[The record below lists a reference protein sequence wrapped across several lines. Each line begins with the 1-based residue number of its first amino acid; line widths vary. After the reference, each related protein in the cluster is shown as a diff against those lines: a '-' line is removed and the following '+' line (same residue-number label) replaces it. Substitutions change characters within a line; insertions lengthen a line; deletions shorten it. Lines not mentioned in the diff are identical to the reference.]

1 MTNKNPLKNRKKVA
15 ILLFFGTI
23 LLLVVFA
30 GRIAFI
36 MVKGEVNGENLSQNL
51 NNLYTRSSILE
62 ANRGTIYD
70 VGGESVALDATSYSL
85 VAVLTDKW
93 SNPDEPQHVID
104 KKKTAEILEKHISMS
119 KEDILTTLNQKG
131 LNQVE
136 FGEAGKNLSFD
147 TKKSI
152 EEENLPG
159 LVFEETPTRLYPNGI
174 FASHLIG
181 YAALPFGA
189 ADDETTKTISST
201 DLTGMMGIELAYDDI
216 LKGTDG
222 KTIYQKDSFGYVIPN
237 SNVETTEPVNGDDI
251 YLTIDKRMQ
260 VYMENVMS
268 EIDEKYNSAMVTATL
283 MNPETG
289 AIIATSQR
297 PTFNGTTKDGID
309 QLWQNL
315 LVENTYEPGST
326 MKILTLA
333 AAISEGVFD
342 PNAYFQSGVKMI
354 SGVPIHDHNRA
365 GWGTI
370 SYLEG
375 LARSSNV
382 AFANLMEKMSPE
394 TWKEYMNAFGLGQT
408 TNSGLANEA
417 KGSVAFDYPLE
428 QANTAFGQGLTVT
441 AFQMLQAFTAV
452 ANDGQMMKPQYISKF
467 VDSDTGEETI
477 VEPEVVGN
485 PITKEVANQTLSYL
499 KEVVYNEKGTGV
511 DYQID
516 GYEIAAKTGTAE
528 LVNSKTKKYYS
539 GGTDYIYS
547 VAAMA
552 PADDPKVVLYITV
565 QQPEIKDGSIT
576 GSGVVKEIY
585 HPIMKRALEYLSLGE
600 EEDAETNAVK
610 MPKVTGIAKGE
621 ALKSLE
627 DTQLNVTV
635 VGNGDTIVQQLPL
648 PDETTIENQRVVLMT
663 NGAMTMPDMM
673 GWSKNDVL
681 KVSEITGLEFTFEGE
696 GYVVNQSLEPNANMQ
711 GTNKITIELETPQG

>member
-1 MTNKNPLKNRKKVA
+1 MNNKNPLKNRKKIV

-23 LLLVVFA
+23 ALLIFFA

-51 NNLYTRSSILE
+51 NNLYTRSSVLE

-85 VAVLTDKW
+85 VAVLTDEW
-93 SNPDEPQHVID
+93 SNPDEPQHVTD
-104 KKKTAEILEKHISMS
+104 KEKTAELLEKYIPMS
-119 KEDILTTLNQKG
+119 KKDILAILNQKD

-152 EEENLPG
+152 EEEKLPG
-159 LVFEETPTRLYPNGI
+159 VVFEETPTRLYPNGV
-174 FASHLIG
+174 FASHLVG
-181 YAALPFGA
+181 YAALPFGEE
-189 ADDETTKTISST
+189 DEEEVSST

-237 SNVETTEPVNGDDI
+237 SEVATTEPVNGDDI

-260 VYMENVMS
+260 VYMENIMS
-268 EIDEKYNSAMVTATL
+268 DIDEKYNSAMVTATL
-283 MNPETG
+283 INPETG

-297 PTFNGTTKDGID
+297 PTFNGTTKVGID

-315 LVENTYEPGST
+315 LVENTFEPGST

-333 AAISEGVFD
+333 AAVSEGVFD
-342 PNAYFQSGVKMI
+342 PNAYYESGVKMI
-354 SGVPIHDHNRA
+354 GNEAIHDHNPE

-394 TWKEYMNAFGLGQT
+394 TWKEYMDAFGLGQT

-417 KGSVAFDYPLE
+417 KGSIGFNYPLE

-441 AFQMLQAFTAV
+441 AVQMLQAFTAV
-452 ANDGQMMKPQYISKF
+452 ANDGQMMKPQYISKY
-467 VDSDTGEETI
+467 VDSDTGKETT
-477 VEPEVVGN
+477 VEPEVVGE
-485 PITKEVANQTLSYL
+485 PITEEVAHQTLEYL
-499 KEVVYNEKGTGV
+499 KEVVYNENGTGV

-528 LVNSKTKKYYS
+528 IVNPETKQYYS

-552 PADDPKVVLYITV
+552 PADDPKVILYITV
-565 QQPEIKDGSIT
+565 QQPEIEDGSTT

-600 EEDAETNAVK
+600 KEDAETNTVE
-610 MPKVTGIAKGE
+610 MPKVTGMVKEE

-648 PDETTIENQRVVLMT
+648 PNETTIENQRIVLMT

-681 KVSEITGLEFTFEGE
+681 KVSEITGLEFVFEGE
-696 GYVVNQSLEPNANMQ
+696 GYVVSQNLEPNTNM
-711 GTNKITIELETPQG
+711 NSADKITIKLETPQE

>member
-23 LLLVVFA
+23 LLLIVFA

-36 MVKGEVNGENLSQNL
+36 MVKGEVNGENLSQNI

-85 VAVLTDKW
+85 VAVLTDQW
-93 SNPDEPQHVID
+93 SNPDEALHVSD
-104 KKKTAEILEKHISMS
+104 KEKTAEVLEKYIPMS
-119 KEDILTTLNQKG
+119 KEDILANLNQKD

-152 EEENLPG
+152 EEEKLPG
-159 LVFEETPTRLYPNGI
+159 IVFEETPTRLYPNGI
-174 FASHLIG
+174 FASHLVG
-181 YAALPFGA
+181 YAALPSG
-189 ADDETTKTISST
+189 EKEGVSST

-237 SNVETTEPVNGDDI
+237 SKVETTEPENGDDI
-251 YLTIDKRMQ
+251 YLTLDKRMQ
-260 VYMENVMS
+260 VYMENVMT
-268 EIDEKYNSAMVTATL
+268 EIDDKYNPAMVTATL
-283 MNPETG
+283 INPETG
-289 AIIATSQR
+289 AIIAASQR
-297 PTFNGTTKDGID
+297 PTFNGTTKEGID
-309 QLWQNL
+309 QLWQNV

-333 AAISEGVFD
+333 AAVSEGVFD

-354 SGVPIHDHNRA
+354 ADDPIHDHNPN

-394 TWKEYMNAFGLGQT
+394 TWKEYMDAFGIGQT

-417 KGSVAFDYPLE
+417 KGSVAFNYPLE

-441 AFQMLQAFTAV
+441 ALQMLQAFTAV
-452 ANDGQMMKPQYISKF
+452 ANDGQMMKPQFISKF
-467 VDSDTGEETI
+467 VDSDTGKETI
-477 VEPEVVGN
+477 VEPEVVGQ
-485 PITKEVANQTLSYL
+485 PISKEVADQTLEYL
-499 KEVVYNEKGTGV
+499 KEVVYNENGTGV
-511 DYQID
+511 GYQID

-528 LVNSKTKKYYS
+528 IVNPKTKQYYS
-539 GGTDYIYS
+539 GGTNYIYS

-552 PADDPKVVLYITV
+552 PADDPKVILYITV

-585 HPIMKRALEYLSLGE
+585 QPIMKRALEYLALGE
-600 EEDAETNAVK
+600 DEEAETNTVE
-610 MPKVTGIAKGE
+610 MPKVTGISKNE

-627 DTQLNVTV
+627 GTQLNVTV

-648 PDETTIENQRVVLMT
+648 PTETTIENQRVVLMT

-681 KVSEITGLEFTFEGE
+681 KVSEITGLEFIFEGE
-696 GYVVNQSLEPNANMQ
+696 GYVVSQSLEPNANMQ
-711 GTNKITIELETPQG
+711 STDKITIKLETPQE

>member
-1 MTNKNPLKNRKKVA
+1 MNNKNPLKNRKKVA

-23 LLLVVFA
+23 FLLVVFA

-85 VAVLTDKW
+85 VAVLTDEW
-93 SNPDEPQHVID
+93 SNPDEPQHVVD
-104 KKKTAEILEKHISMS
+104 KKKTAELLEKFIPMS
-119 KEDILTTLNQKG
+119 KQDILATLNQKN
-131 LNQVE
+131 LSQVE

-152 EEENLPG
+152 EQENLPG
-159 LVFEETPTRLYPNGI
+159 IVFEETPTRLYPNGI
-174 FASHLIG
+174 FASHLVG
-181 YAALPFGA
+181 YAALPSGEEEEA
-189 ADDETTKTISST
+189 SST
-201 DLTGMMGIELAYDDI
+201 DLTGMMGIELAYDDL

-237 SNVETTEPVNGDDI
+237 SEVETTEPVNGDDI

-283 MNPETG
+283 INPETG

-297 PTFNGTTKDGID
+297 PTFNGTTKVGID

-315 LVENTYEPGST
+315 LVENTFEPGST
-326 MKILTLA
+326 IKILTLA
-333 AAISEGVFD
+333 AAVSEGVFD
-342 PNAYFQSGVKMI
+342 PNAYYQSGVKMI
-354 SGVPIHDHNRA
+354 GKEPIHDHDPE

-394 TWKEYMNAFGLGQT
+394 TWKEYMDAFGLGQT

-417 KGSVAFDYPLE
+417 KGSIGFKYPLE

-441 AFQMLQAFTAV
+441 AVQMLQAFTAI

-467 VDSDTGEETI
+467 VDSDTGKETI
-477 VEPEVVGN
+477 VEPEVVGE
-485 PITKEVANQTLSYL
+485 PITEEVAHQTLEYL
-499 KEVVYNEKGTGV
+499 KEVVYNENGTGV
-511 DYQID
+511 GYQID

-528 LVNSKTKKYYS
+528 IVNPETKQYYS

-552 PADDPKVVLYITV
+552 PADDPKVILYITV

-585 HPIMKRALEYLSLGE
+585 QPIMKRALEYLSLGE
-600 EEDAETNAVK
+600 EEDAEINAVE
-610 MPKVTGIAKGE
+610 MPKVTGTTKEE
-621 ALKSLE
+621 ALKTLE

-648 PDETTIENQRVVLMT
+648 PNKTTIENQRVVLMT

-696 GYVVNQSLEPNANMQ
+696 GYVETQSLEPNANMHDAD
-711 GTNKITIELETPQG
+711 KITIGLETP

>member
-1 MTNKNPLKNRKKVA
+1 MNNKNPLKNRKKVA

-23 LLLVVFA
+23 FLLAVFA

-85 VAVLTDKW
+85 VAVLTDEW
-93 SNPDEPQHVID
+93 SNPDEPQHVVD
-104 KKKTAEILEKHISMS
+104 KKKTAELLEKFIPMS
-119 KEDILTTLNQKG
+119 KKDILATLNQKN
-131 LNQVE
+131 LSQVE

-152 EEENLPG
+152 EQENLSG
-159 LVFEETPTRLYPNGI
+159 IVFEETPTRLYPNGI
-174 FASHLIG
+174 FASHLVG
-181 YAALPFGA
+181 YAALPSGGEEEA
-189 ADDETTKTISST
+189 SST
-201 DLTGMMGIELAYDDI
+201 DLTGMMGIELAYDDL

-237 SNVETTEPVNGDDI
+237 SEVETTEPVNGDDI

-283 MNPETG
+283 INPETG

-297 PTFNGTTKDGID
+297 PTFNGTTKVGID

-315 LVENTYEPGST
+315 LVENTFEPGST
-326 MKILTLA
+326 MKIITLA
-333 AAISEGVFD
+333 AAVSEGVFD
-342 PNAYFQSGVKMI
+342 PNAYYQSGVKMI
-354 SGVPIHDHNRA
+354 GKEPIHDHDPE

-394 TWKEYMNAFGLGQT
+394 TWKEYMDAFGLGQT

-417 KGSVAFDYPLE
+417 KGSIGFKYPLE

-441 AFQMLQAFTAV
+441 AVQMLQAFTAI

-467 VDSDTGEETI
+467 IDSDTGEETI
-477 VEPEVVGN
+477 VEPEVVGE
-485 PITKEVANQTLSYL
+485 PITEEVAHQTLEYL
-499 KEVVYNEKGTGV
+499 KEVVYNENGTGV
-511 DYQID
+511 GYQID

-528 LVNSKTKKYYS
+528 IVNPETKQYYS

-552 PADDPKVVLYITV
+552 PADDPKVILYITV
-565 QQPEIKDGSIT
+565 QQPEIKDGSTT

-585 HPIMKRALEYLSLGE
+585 QPIMKRALEYLSLGE
-600 EEDAETNAVK
+600 EEDAEINAVE
-610 MPKVTGIAKGE
+610 MPKVTGTTKEE
-621 ALKSLE
+621 ALKILE

-648 PDETTIENQRVVLMT
+648 PNKTTIENQRVVLMT

-696 GYVVNQSLEPNANMQ
+696 GYVETQSLEPNANMHDAD
-711 GTNKITIELETPQG
+711 KITIGLETP

>member
-1 MTNKNPLKNRKKVA
+1 MNNKSPLKNRKKVA

-30 GRIAFI
+30 GRIAFVMI
-36 MVKGEVNGENLSQNL
+36 KGEVNGENLSQNL
-51 NNLYTRSSILE
+51 NNLYTRSSVLE

-70 VGGESVALDATSYSL
+70 VGGESVAMDATSYSL

-93 SNPDEPQHVID
+93 SNADELQHVID
-104 KKKTAEILEKHISMS
+104 KEKTAEALEKYISMS
-119 KEDILTTLNQKG
+119 KEEILTKLNQED
-131 LNQVE
+131 LDQVE
-136 FGEAGKNLSFD
+136 FGEAGKNLSYD
-147 TKKSI
+147 TKKDI

-159 LVFEETPTRLYPNGI
+159 IVFEETPTRLYPNGI
-174 FASHLIG
+174 FASHLVG
-181 YAALPFGA
+181 YAALPSGE
-189 ADDETTKTISST
+189 ETDVSST
-201 DLTGMMGIELAYDDI
+201 DLTGMMGIELAYDDL

-237 SNVETTEPVNGDDI
+237 SDVETTEPVNGDDI
-251 YLTIDKRMQ
+251 YLTLDKRMQ
-260 VYMENVMS
+260 VYLENVMS
-268 EIDEKYNSAMVTATL
+268 EVDEKYNPAMMTATL
-283 MNPETG
+283 INPETG

-309 QLWQNL
+309 QLWQNV

-333 AAISEGVFD
+333 AAVSEGVFD
-342 PNAYFQSGVKMI
+342 PNAYYQSGVKNVTGG
-354 SGVPIHDHNRA
+354 SIHDHNPN

-382 AFANLMEKMSPE
+382 AFANLMEKMGAE
-394 TWKEYMNAFGLGQT
+394 TWKEYMDAFGIGQT

-417 KGSVAFDYPLE
+417 KGSVAYNYPLE

-441 AFQMLQAFTAV
+441 VFQMLQAFTAI
-452 ANDGQMMKPQYISKF
+452 ANDGQMMKPQFISKT

-477 VEPEVVGN
+477 VEPEVVGE
-485 PITKEVANQTLSYL
+485 PISNEVADQTLEYL
-499 KEVVYNEKGTGV
+499 KEVVYNKNGTGV
-511 DYQID
+511 DYQIE

-528 LVNSKTKKYYS
+528 IVNPETKQYYS

-547 VAAMA
+547 VAAMV
-552 PADDPKVVLYITV
+552 PADDPKVILYITV
-565 QQPEIKDGSIT
+565 QQPEIKDGSTT
-576 GSGVVKEIY
+576 GSGIVKEIY
-585 HPIMKRALEYLSLGE
+585 HPVMKRALEYLALGE
-600 EEDAETNAVK
+600 EQESEAKAVE
-610 MPKVTGIAKGE
+610 MPKVTGTTKVE

-648 PDETTIENQRVVLMT
+648 PNETTIENQRIVLMT
-663 NGAMTMPDMM
+663 NGAMTMPDMT

-696 GYVVNQSLEPNANMQ
+696 GYVVSQSLEPNANMHSADE
-711 GTNKITIELETPQG
+711 IVIVLETPQE

>member
-23 LLLVVFA
+23 LLLTVFT

-36 MVKGEVNGENLSQNL
+36 MVKGEVNGEDLSQNI

-70 VGGESVALDATSYSL
+70 VGGESVAMDATSYSL
-85 VAVLTDKW
+85 VAVLTDEW
-93 SNPDEPQHVID
+93 SNSEDPQHVVD
-104 KKKTAEILEKHISMS
+104 KEKTAETLEKYISMS
-119 KEDILTTLNQKG
+119 KEEILAKLNQKD

-136 FGEAGKNLSFD
+136 FSEAGKNLSYD
-147 TKKSI
+147 TKKGI

-159 LVFEETPTRLYPNGI
+159 IVFEETPTRLYPNGI

-181 YAALPFGA
+181 YAALPSGE
-189 ADDETTKTISST
+189 ETDVSST
-201 DLTGMMGIELAYDDI
+201 DLTGMMGIELAYDDL

-222 KTIYQKDSFGYVIPN
+222 KKIYQKDSFGYVIPN
-237 SNVETTEPVNGDDI
+237 SEVETTEPVNGDDI
-251 YLTIDKRMQ
+251 YLTLDKRMQ
-260 VYMENVMS
+260 VYLENVMS
-268 EIDEKYNSAMVTATL
+268 EVDEKYNPVIMTATL
-283 MNPETG
+283 INPETG

-309 QLWQNL
+309 QLWQNV

-333 AAISEGVFD
+333 SAVSEGVFD
-342 PNAYFQSGVKMI
+342 PNAYFQSGVKNVTGG
-354 SGVPIHDHNRA
+354 SIHDHNPD

-382 AFANLMEKMSPE
+382 AFANLMEKMGAD
-394 TWKEYMNAFGLGQT
+394 TWQEYMNAFGIGQT

-417 KGSVAFDYPLE
+417 KGSIAYNYPLE

-441 AFQMLQAFTAV
+441 AFQMLQAFTAI
-452 ANDGQMMKPQYISKF
+452 ANDGKMMKPQFISKT

-477 VEPEVVGN
+477 VEPEVVGE
-485 PITKEVANQTLSYL
+485 PITEEVADQTLEYL
-499 KEVVYNEKGTGV
+499 KEVVYNKNGTGV
-511 DYQID
+511 DYQIE

-528 LVNSKTKKYYS
+528 IVNPETKQYYS
-539 GGTDYIYS
+539 GGTDYVYS

-552 PADDPKVVLYITV
+552 PADDPKVILYITV
-565 QQPEIKDGSIT
+565 QQPEIKDGSTT

-585 HPIMKRALEYLSLGE
+585 HPVMKRALEYLALGE
-600 EEDAETNAVK
+600 DEESEENAVE
-610 MPKVTGIAKGE
+610 MPKVTGISKDE

-627 DTQLNVTV
+627 GTQLNVTV

-648 PDETTIENQRVVLMT
+648 SAETTIENQRVVLMT

-681 KVSEITGLEFTFEGE
+681 KVSEITGLEFIFEGE
-696 GYVVNQSLEPNANMQ
+696 GYVVSQNLEPNANMQ
-711 GTNKITIELETPQG
+711 STDKITIKLETPQE

>member
-23 LLLVVFA
+23 LLLIVFA

-36 MVKGEVNGENLSQNL
+36 MVKGEVNGENLSQNI

-85 VAVLTDKW
+85 VAVLTDQW
-93 SNPDEPQHVID
+93 SNPDEALHVSD
-104 KKKTAEILEKHISMS
+104 KEKTAEVLEKYIPMS
-119 KEDILTTLNQKG
+119 KEDILANLNQKD

-152 EEENLPG
+152 EEEKLPG
-159 LVFEETPTRLYPNGI
+159 IVFEETPTRLYPNGI
-174 FASHLIG
+174 FASHLVG
-181 YAALPFGA
+181 YAALPSG
-189 ADDETTKTISST
+189 EKEGVSST

-237 SNVETTEPVNGDDI
+237 SKVETTEPENGDDI
-251 YLTIDKRMQ
+251 YLTLDKRMQ
-260 VYMENVMS
+260 VYMENVMT
-268 EIDEKYNSAMVTATL
+268 EIDDKYNPAMVTATL
-283 MNPETG
+283 INPETG
-289 AIIATSQR
+289 AIIAASQR
-297 PTFNGTTKDGID
+297 PTFNGTTKEGID
-309 QLWQNL
+309 QLWQNV

-333 AAISEGVFD
+333 AAVSEGVFD

-354 SGVPIHDHNRA
+354 ADDPIHDHNPN

-394 TWKEYMNAFGLGQT
+394 TWKEYMDAFGIGQT

-417 KGSVAFDYPLE
+417 KGSVAFNYPLE

-441 AFQMLQAFTAV
+441 ALQMLQAFTAV
-452 ANDGQMMKPQYISKF
+452 ANDGQMMKPQFISKF
-467 VDSDTGEETI
+467 VDSDTGKETI
-477 VEPEVVGN
+477 VEPEVVGQ
-485 PITKEVANQTLSYL
+485 PISKEVADQTLEYL
-499 KEVVYNEKGTGV
+499 KEVVYNENGTGV
-511 DYQID
+511 GYQID

-528 LVNSKTKKYYS
+528 IVNPKTKQYYS
-539 GGTDYIYS
+539 GGTNYIYS

-552 PADDPKVVLYITV
+552 PADDPKVILYITV

-585 HPIMKRALEYLSLGE
+585 QPIMKRALEYLALGE
-600 EEDAETNAVK
+600 DEEAETNTVE
-610 MPKVTGIAKGE
+610 MPKVTGISKDE

-627 DTQLNVTV
+627 GTQLNVTV

-648 PDETTIENQRVVLMT
+648 PTETTIENQRVVLMT

-681 KVSEITGLEFTFEGE
+681 KVSEITGLEFIFEGE
-696 GYVVNQSLEPNANMQ
+696 GYVVSQSLEPNANMQ
-711 GTNKITIELETPQG
+711 STDKITIKLETPQE

>member
-1 MTNKNPLKNRKKVA
+1 MNNKNPLKNRKKVA

-23 LLLVVFA
+23 FLLVVFA

-85 VAVLTDKW
+85 VAVLTDEW
-93 SNPDEPQHVID
+93 SNPDEPQHVVD
-104 KKKTAEILEKHISMS
+104 KKKAAELLEKFIPMS
-119 KEDILTTLNQKG
+119 KQDILATLNQKN
-131 LNQVE
+131 LSQVE

-152 EEENLPG
+152 EQENLPG
-159 LVFEETPTRLYPNGI
+159 IVFEETPTRLYPNGI
-174 FASHLIG
+174 FASHLVG
-181 YAALPFGA
+181 YAALPSGEEEEA
-189 ADDETTKTISST
+189 SST
-201 DLTGMMGIELAYDDI
+201 DLTGMMGIELAYDDL

-237 SNVETTEPVNGDDI
+237 SEVETTEPVNGDDI

-283 MNPETG
+283 INPETG

-297 PTFNGTTKDGID
+297 PTFNGTTKVGID

-315 LVENTYEPGST
+315 LVENTFEPGST
-326 MKILTLA
+326 IKILTLA
-333 AAISEGVFD
+333 AAVSEGVFD
-342 PNAYFQSGVKMI
+342 PNAYYQSGVKMI
-354 SGVPIHDHNRA
+354 GKEPIHDHDPE

-394 TWKEYMNAFGLGQT
+394 TWKEYMDAFGLGKT

-417 KGSVAFDYPLE
+417 KGSIGFKYPLE

-441 AFQMLQAFTAV
+441 AVQMLQAFTAI

-467 VDSDTGEETI
+467 VDSDTGKETI
-477 VEPEVVGN
+477 VEPEVVGE
-485 PITKEVANQTLSYL
+485 PITEEVAHQTLEYL
-499 KEVVYNEKGTGV
+499 KEVVYNENGTGV
-511 DYQID
+511 GYQID

-528 LVNSKTKKYYS
+528 IVNPETKQYYS

-552 PADDPKVVLYITV
+552 PADDPKVILYITV

-585 HPIMKRALEYLSLGE
+585 QPIMKRALEYLSLGE
-600 EEDAETNAVK
+600 EEDAEINAVE
-610 MPKVTGIAKGE
+610 MPKVTGTTNEE
-621 ALKSLE
+621 ALKILE

-648 PDETTIENQRVVLMT
+648 PNKTTIENQRVVLMT

-696 GYVVNQSLEPNANMQ
+696 GYVESQSLEPNANMHDAD
-711 GTNKITIELETPQG
+711 KITIGLETP

>member
-15 ILLFFGTI
+15 ILLFFGTV

-36 MVKGEVNGENLSQNL
+36 MVKGEVNGENLSQNIK
-51 NNLYTRSSILE
+51 NLYTRSSILE

-85 VAVLTDKW
+85 VAVLTDQW
-93 SNPDEPQHVID
+93 SNPDEALHVSD
-104 KKKTAEILEKHISMS
+104 KEKTAEVLEKYIPMS
-119 KEDILTTLNQKG
+119 KEDILTNLNQKD
-131 LNQVE
+131 LSQVE

-152 EEENLPG
+152 EEEKLPG
-159 LVFEETPTRLYPNGI
+159 IVFEETPTRLYPNGI
-174 FASHLIG
+174 FASHLVG
-181 YAALPFGA
+181 YAALPSGKKE
-189 ADDETTKTISST
+189 DVSST
-201 DLTGMMGIELAYDDI
+201 DLKGMMGIELAYDDI

-237 SNVETTEPVNGDDI
+237 SKVETTEPENGDDI
-251 YLTIDKRMQ
+251 YLTLDKRMQ

-268 EIDEKYNSAMVTATL
+268 EIDDKYNPAMVTATL
-283 MNPETG
+283 INPETG
-289 AIIATSQR
+289 AIIAASQR
-297 PTFNGTTKDGID
+297 PTFNGTTKEGID

-333 AAISEGVFD
+333 AAVSEGVFD

-354 SGVPIHDHNRA
+354 GDDPIHDHNPN

-394 TWKEYMNAFGLGQT
+394 TWKEYMEAFGIGET

-417 KGSVAFDYPLE
+417 NGSVAFNYPLE

-452 ANDGQMMKPQYISKF
+452 ANDGQMMKPQFISKF
-467 VDSDTGEETI
+467 VDSDTGKETI
-477 VEPEVVGN
+477 VEPEVVGQ
-485 PITKEVANQTLSYL
+485 PISKEVADQTLDYL
-499 KEVVYNEKGTGV
+499 KEVVYNKNGTGV

-528 LVNSKTKKYYS
+528 IVNPKTKQYYS
-539 GGTDYIYS
+539 GGTNYIYS

-552 PADDPKVVLYITV
+552 PADDPKVILYITV
-565 QQPEIKDGSIT
+565 QQPEIKDGSTT

-585 HPIMKRALEYLSLGE
+585 HPIMKRALEYLALGE
-600 EEDAETNAVK
+600 DEEAEANTVE
-610 MPKVTGIAKGE
+610 MPKVTGISKDE

-627 DTQLNVTV
+627 GTQLNVTV

-648 PDETTIENQRVVLMT
+648 PADTTIENQRVVLMT

-681 KVSEITGLEFTFEGE
+681 KVSEITGLEFIFEGE
-696 GYVVNQSLEPNANMQ
+696 GYVVSQSLEPNANMQ
-711 GTNKITIELETPQG
+711 STDKINIKLETPQE

>member
-1 MTNKNPLKNRKKVA
+1 MNNKNPLKNRKKVA

-36 MVKGEVNGENLSQNL
+36 MVKGEVNGEDLSQNL
-51 NNLYTRSSILE
+51 NNLYTRSSVLE

-70 VGGESVALDATSYSL
+70 VGGESVAMDATSYSL

-93 SNPDEPQHVID
+93 SNAEELQHVTD
-104 KKKTAEILEKHISMS
+104 KQKTAEALEKHISMS
-119 KEDILTTLNQKG
+119 KEEILTKLNQED
-131 LNQVE
+131 LDQVE
-136 FGEAGKNLSFD
+136 FGEAGKNLSYD
-147 TKKSI
+147 TKKDI

-159 LVFEETPTRLYPNGI
+159 IVFEETPTRLYPNGI
-174 FASHLIG
+174 FASHLVG
-181 YAALPFGA
+181 YAALPSGEKE
-189 ADDETTKTISST
+189 DVSST

-237 SNVETTEPVNGDDI
+237 SKVETTEPVNGDDI
-251 YLTIDKRMQ
+251 YLTLDKRMQ

-268 EIDEKYNSAMVTATL
+268 EIDGKYDPAMVTATL
-283 MNPETG
+283 INPETG
-289 AIIATSQR
+289 AIIAASQR
-297 PTFNGTTKDGID
+297 PTFNGTTKEGID

-333 AAISEGVFD
+333 AAVSEGVFD
-342 PNAYFQSGVKMI
+342 PNEYFKSGVKNV
-354 SGVPIHDHNRA
+354 SGGPIHDHDPN

-394 TWKEYMNAFGLGQT
+394 TWKEYMDAFGIGQT
-408 TNSGLANEA
+408 TDSGLANEA
-417 KGSVAFDYPLE
+417 KGSVAFNYPLE

-452 ANDGQMMKPQYISKF
+452 ANDGQMMKPQFISKI
-467 VDSDTGEETI
+467 VDSDTGEETVI
-477 VEPEVVGN
+477 EPEVVGE
-485 PITKEVANQTLSYL
+485 PISEEVADQTLEYL
-499 KEVVYNEKGTGV
+499 KEVVYNKNGTGV
-511 DYQID
+511 GYQID

-528 LVNSKTKKYYS
+528 IVNPETKQYYS
-539 GGTDYIYS
+539 GGTNYIYS
-547 VAAMA
+547 VAAMV
-552 PADDPKVVLYITV
+552 PADDPKLILYITV
-565 QQPEIKDGSIT
+565 KQPKIKDGSTT

-585 HPIMKRALEYLSLGE
+585 HPIMKRALEYLALGE
-600 EEDAETNAVK
+600 EEDAEANSVE
-610 MPKVTGIAKGE
+610 MPKATGISKEE

-648 PDETTIENQRVVLMT
+648 PNETTIENQRIVLMT

-681 KVSEITGLEFTFEGE
+681 KVSEITGVEFTFEGE
-696 GYVVNQSLEPNANMQ
+696 GYVVSQSLEPNANMH
-711 GTNKITIELETPQG
+711 GADKITIVLETPQE

>member
-1 MTNKNPLKNRKKVA
+1 MSNKNPLNNRKKVA
-15 ILLFFGTI
+15 ILLFFGAI

-36 MVKGEVNGENLSQNL
+36 MVKGEVNGEDLSQNI

-85 VAVLTDKW
+85 VAVLTDEW
-93 SNPDEPQHVID
+93 SNPDEQQHVSD
-104 KKKTAEILEKHISMS
+104 MDKTAETLEKYISMS
-119 KEDILTTLNQKG
+119 EKDILATLNQKD
-131 LNQVE
+131 LAQVE

-152 EEENLPG
+152 EEEKLPG
-159 LVFEETPTRLYPNGI
+159 IVFEETPTRLYPNGI
-174 FASHLIG
+174 FASHLVG
-181 YAALPFGA
+181 YAALPSGEEEEEA
-189 ADDETTKTISST
+189 VSST

-237 SNVETTEPVNGDDI
+237 SKVETTEPVNGDDI

-283 MNPETG
+283 INPETG

-297 PTFNGTTKDGID
+297 PTFNGTTKVGID

-315 LVENTYEPGST
+315 LVENTFEPGST

-333 AAISEGVFD
+333 AAVSEGVFD
-342 PNAYFQSGVKMI
+342 PNAYFLSGVKNVD
-354 SGVPIHDHNRA
+354 GGPIHDHNPR

-394 TWKEYMNAFGLGQT
+394 TWKEYMDAFGFGQT
-408 TNSGLANEA
+408 TNSGLASEA
-417 KGSVAFDYPLE
+417 KGSIGFNYPLE
-428 QANTAFGQGLTVT
+428 QANTSFGQGLTVT

-452 ANDGQMMKPQYISKF
+452 ANDGKMMKPQYISKF

-477 VEPEVVGN
+477 VEPEVVSE
-485 PITKEVANQTLSYL
+485 PITEEVADQTLDYL
-499 KEVVYNEKGTGV
+499 KEVVYNENGTGV

-528 LVNSKTKKYYS
+528 IVNPKTKQYYN

-552 PADDPKVVLYITV
+552 PADDPKVILYITV
-565 QQPEIKDGSIT
+565 QQPEIKDGSTT

-600 EEDAETNAVK
+600 EEDAETNAVE
-610 MPKVTGIAKGE
+610 MPKVTGIAKEE
-621 ALKSLE
+621 ALKTLE

-648 PDETTIENQRVVLMT
+648 PNETTIENQRVVLMT

-681 KVSEITGLEFTFEGE
+681 KVSEMTGLEFTFEGE
-696 GYVVNQSLEPNANMQ
+696 GYVVSQSLEPNANMQ
-711 GTNKITIELETPQG
+711 GADKITIKLETPQE

>member
-23 LLLVVFA
+23 LLLIVFA

-36 MVKGEVNGENLSQNL
+36 MVKGEVNGENLSQNI

-85 VAVLTDKW
+85 VAVLTDQW
-93 SNPDEPQHVID
+93 SNPDEALHVSD
-104 KKKTAEILEKHISMS
+104 KEKTAEVLEKYIPMS
-119 KEDILTTLNQKG
+119 KEDILANLNQKD

-152 EEENLPG
+152 EEEKLPG
-159 LVFEETPTRLYPNGI
+159 IVFEETPTRLYPNGI
-174 FASHLIG
+174 FASHLVG
-181 YAALPFGA
+181 YAALPSG
-189 ADDETTKTISST
+189 EKEGVSST

-237 SNVETTEPVNGDDI
+237 SKVETTEPENGDDI
-251 YLTIDKRMQ
+251 YLTLDKRMQ
-260 VYMENVMS
+260 VYMENVMT
-268 EIDEKYNSAMVTATL
+268 EIDDKYNPAMVTATL
-283 MNPETG
+283 INPETG
-289 AIIATSQR
+289 AIIAASQR
-297 PTFNGTTKDGID
+297 PTFNGTTKEGID
-309 QLWQNL
+309 QLWQNV

-333 AAISEGVFD
+333 AAVSEGVFD

-354 SGVPIHDHNRA
+354 ADDPIHDHNPN

-394 TWKEYMNAFGLGQT
+394 TWKEYMDAFGIGQT

-417 KGSVAFDYPLE
+417 KGSVAFNYPLE

-441 AFQMLQAFTAV
+441 ALQMLQAFTAV
-452 ANDGQMMKPQYISKF
+452 ANDGQMMKPQFISKF
-467 VDSDTGEETI
+467 VDSDTGKETI
-477 VEPEVVGN
+477 VEPEVVGQ
-485 PITKEVANQTLSYL
+485 PISKEVADQTLEYL
-499 KEVVYNEKGTGV
+499 KEVVYNENGTGV
-511 DYQID
+511 GYQID

-528 LVNSKTKKYYS
+528 IVNPKTKQYYS
-539 GGTDYIYS
+539 GGTNYIYS

-552 PADDPKVVLYITV
+552 PADDPKVILYITV

-585 HPIMKRALEYLSLGE
+585 QPIMKRALEYLALGE
-600 EEDAETNAVK
+600 DEEAETNTVE
-610 MPKVTGIAKGE
+610 MPKVTGISKDE

-627 DTQLNVTV
+627 GTQLNVTV

-648 PDETTIENQRVVLMT
+648 PTETTIENQRVVLMT

-681 KVSEITGLEFTFEGE
+681 KVSEITGLEFIFEGE
-696 GYVVNQSLEPNANMQ
+696 GYVISQSLEPNANMQ
-711 GTNKITIELETPQG
+711 STDKITIKLETPQE

>member
-1 MTNKNPLKNRKKVA
+1 MNNKNPLKNRKKVT

-23 LLLVVFA
+23 FLLAVFA

-85 VAVLTDKW
+85 VAVLTDEW
-93 SNPDEPQHVID
+93 SNPDEPQHVVD
-104 KKKTAEILEKHISMS
+104 KKKTAELLEKFIPMS
-119 KEDILTTLNQKG
+119 KKDILATLNQKN
-131 LNQVE
+131 LSQVE

-152 EEENLPG
+152 EQENLSG
-159 LVFEETPTRLYPNGI
+159 IVFEETPTRLYPNGI
-174 FASHLIG
+174 FASHLVG
-181 YAALPFGA
+181 YAALPSGGEEEA
-189 ADDETTKTISST
+189 SST
-201 DLTGMMGIELAYDDI
+201 DLTGMMGIELAYDDL

-237 SNVETTEPVNGDDI
+237 SEVETTEPVNGDDI

-268 EIDEKYNSAMVTATL
+268 EIDEKYSSAMVTATL
-283 MNPETG
+283 INPETG

-297 PTFNGTTKDGID
+297 PTFNGTTKVGID

-315 LVENTYEPGST
+315 LVENTFEPGST

-333 AAISEGVFD
+333 AAVSEGVFD
-342 PNAYFQSGVKMI
+342 PNAYYQSGVKMI
-354 SGVPIHDHNRA
+354 GKEPIHDHDPE

-394 TWKEYMNAFGLGQT
+394 TWKEYMDAFGLGQT

-417 KGSVAFDYPLE
+417 KGSIGFKYPLE

-441 AFQMLQAFTAV
+441 AVQMLQAFTAI

-467 VDSDTGEETI
+467 IDSDTGEETI
-477 VEPEVVGN
+477 VEPEVVGE
-485 PITKEVANQTLSYL
+485 PITEEVAHQTLEYL
-499 KEVVYNEKGTGV
+499 KEVVYNENGTGV
-511 DYQID
+511 GYQID

-528 LVNSKTKKYYS
+528 IVNPETKQYYS

-552 PADDPKVVLYITV
+552 PADDPKVILYITV
-565 QQPEIKDGSIT
+565 QQPEIKDGSTT

-585 HPIMKRALEYLSLGE
+585 QPIMKRALEYLSLGE
-600 EEDAETNAVK
+600 EEDAEINAVE
-610 MPKVTGIAKGE
+610 MPKVTGTTKEE
-621 ALKSLE
+621 ALKILE

-648 PDETTIENQRVVLMT
+648 PNKTTIENQRVVLMT

-696 GYVVNQSLEPNANMQ
+696 GYVETQSLEPNANMHDAD
-711 GTNKITIELETPQG
+711 KITIGLETP

>member
-1 MTNKNPLKNRKKVA
+1 MNNKNPLKNRKKIV

-23 LLLVVFA
+23 VLLTFFA

-36 MVKGEVNGENLSQNL
+36 MVKGEINGENLSQNL

-85 VAVLTDKW
+85 VAVLTDQW
-93 SNPDEPQHVID
+93 SNPDEPQHVTD
-104 KKKTAEILEKHISMS
+104 KEKTAALLEEYIPMS
-119 KEDILTTLNQKG
+119 EKDILAILNQKD
-131 LNQVE
+131 LSQVE

-152 EEENLPG
+152 EEEDLPG
-159 LVFEETPTRLYPNGI
+159 VVFEETPTRLYPNGI
-174 FASHLIG
+174 FASHLVG
-181 YAALPFGA
+181 YAALPFG
-189 ADDETTKTISST
+189 EEEEEVSST

-237 SNVETTEPVNGDDI
+237 SEVATTEPVNGDDI

-260 VYMENVMS
+260 VYMENIMS
-268 EIDEKYNSAMVTATL
+268 DIDEKYNSAMVTATL
-283 MNPETG
+283 INPETG

-297 PTFNGTTKDGID
+297 PTFNGTTKVGID

-315 LVENTYEPGST
+315 LVENTFEPGST

-333 AAISEGVFD
+333 AAVNEGVFD
-342 PNAYFQSGVKMI
+342 PNAYYESGLKMI
-354 SGVPIHDHNRA
+354 GDEPIHDHNPK

-394 TWKEYMNAFGLGQT
+394 TWKEYMDAFGLGQT

-417 KGSVAFDYPLE
+417 KGSIGFNYPLE

-441 AFQMLQAFTAV
+441 AFQMLQAFTAI

-467 VDSDTGEETI
+467 VDSDTGEATI
-477 VEPEVVGN
+477 VEPEVVGE
-485 PITKEVANQTLSYL
+485 PITEEVANQTLEYL
-499 KEVVYNEKGTGV
+499 KEVVYNENGTGV

-528 LVNSKTKKYYS
+528 IVNPETKQYYS

-552 PADDPKVVLYITV
+552 PADDPKVILYITV

-600 EEDAETNAVK
+600 EEEAEKNAVE
-610 MPKVTGIAKGE
+610 MPKVTGLAKEE

-627 DTQLNVTV
+627 NTQLNVTV

-648 PDETTIENQRVVLMT
+648 PNETTIENQRIVLMT

-681 KVSEITGLEFTFEGE
+681 KVSEITGLEFVFEGE
-696 GYVVNQSLEPNANMQ
+696 GYVVSQNLEPNTNMH
-711 GTNKITIELETPQG
+711 NADKITMKLETPQE

>member
-1 MTNKNPLKNRKKVA
+1 MNNKNPLKNRKKVA

-23 LLLVVFA
+23 FLLVVFA

-85 VAVLTDKW
+85 VAVLTDEW
-93 SNPDEPQHVID
+93 SNPDEPQHVVD
-104 KKKTAEILEKHISMS
+104 KKKTAELLEKFIPMS
-119 KEDILTTLNQKG
+119 KQDILATLNQKN
-131 LNQVE
+131 LSQVE

-152 EEENLPG
+152 EQENLPG
-159 LVFEETPTRLYPNGI
+159 IVFEETPTRLYPNGI
-174 FASHLIG
+174 FASHLVG
-181 YAALPFGA
+181 YAALPSGEEEEA
-189 ADDETTKTISST
+189 SST
-201 DLTGMMGIELAYDDI
+201 DLTGMMGIELAYDDL

-237 SNVETTEPVNGDDI
+237 SEVETTEPVNGDDI

-283 MNPETG
+283 INPETG

-297 PTFNGTTKDGID
+297 PTFNGTTKVGID

-315 LVENTYEPGST
+315 LVENTFEPGST
-326 MKILTLA
+326 IKILTLA
-333 AAISEGVFD
+333 AAVSEGVFD
-342 PNAYFQSGVKMI
+342 PNAYYQSGVKMI
-354 SGVPIHDHNRA
+354 GKEPIHDHDPE

-394 TWKEYMNAFGLGQT
+394 TWKEYMDAFGLGQT

-417 KGSVAFDYPLE
+417 KGSIGFKYPLE

-441 AFQMLQAFTAV
+441 AVQMLQAFTAI

-467 VDSDTGEETI
+467 VDSDTGKETI
-477 VEPEVVGN
+477 VEPEVVGE
-485 PITKEVANQTLSYL
+485 PITEEVAHQTLEYL
-499 KEVVYNEKGTGV
+499 KEVVYNENGTGV
-511 DYQID
+511 GYQID

-528 LVNSKTKKYYS
+528 IVNPETKQYYS

-552 PADDPKVVLYITV
+552 PADDPKVILYITV

-585 HPIMKRALEYLSLGE
+585 QPIMKRALEYLSLGE
-600 EEDAETNAVK
+600 EEDAEINAVE
-610 MPKVTGIAKGE
+610 MPKVTGTTKEE
-621 ALKSLE
+621 ALKILE

-648 PDETTIENQRVVLMT
+648 PNKTTIENQRVVLMT

-696 GYVVNQSLEPNANMQ
+696 GYVESQSLEPNANMHDAD
-711 GTNKITIELETPQG
+711 KITIGLETP

>member
-15 ILLFFGTI
+15 ILLFFCTV
-23 LLLVVFA
+23 LLLIVFA

-36 MVKGEVNGENLSQNL
+36 MVKGEVNGENLSQNI

-85 VAVLTDKW
+85 VAVLTDQW
-93 SNPDEPQHVID
+93 SNPDEALHVSD
-104 KKKTAEILEKHISMS
+104 KEKTAEILEKYIPMS
-119 KEDILTTLNQKG
+119 KEDILTNLNQKN
-131 LNQVE
+131 LSQVE

-152 EEENLPG
+152 EEEKLPG
-159 LVFEETPTRLYPNGI
+159 IVFEETPTRLYPNGI
-174 FASHLIG
+174 FASHLVG
-181 YAALPFGA
+181 YAALPSGKEE
-189 ADDETTKTISST
+189 DVSST

-237 SNVETTEPVNGDDI
+237 SKVETTEPENGDDI
-251 YLTIDKRMQ
+251 YLTLDKRMQ

-268 EIDEKYNSAMVTATL
+268 EIDEKYNPAMVTATL
-283 MNPETG
+283 INPETG
-289 AIIATSQR
+289 AIIAASQR
-297 PTFNGTTKDGID
+297 PTFNGTTKEGID

-326 MKILTLA
+326 MKILTLSA
-333 AAISEGVFD
+333 AVSEGVFD

-354 SGVPIHDHNRA
+354 GDDPIHDHDPN

-394 TWKEYMNAFGLGQT
+394 TWKEYMEAFGIGET

-417 KGSVAFDYPLE
+417 KGSVAFNYPLE

-452 ANDGQMMKPQYISKF
+452 ANDGQMMKPQFISKF
-467 VDSDTGEETI
+467 VDSDTGKETI
-477 VEPEVVGN
+477 VEPEVVGQ
-485 PITKEVANQTLSYL
+485 PISKEVADQTLDYL
-499 KEVVYNEKGTGV
+499 KEVVYNKNGTGV
-511 DYQID
+511 GYQID

-528 LVNSKTKKYYS
+528 IVNPKTKQYYS
-539 GGTDYIYS
+539 GGTNYIYS

-552 PADDPKVVLYITV
+552 PADDPKVILYITV
-565 QQPEIKDGSIT
+565 QQPEIKDGSTT

-585 HPIMKRALEYLSLGE
+585 HPIMKRALEYLALGE
-600 EEDAETNAVK
+600 DEESETNTVE
-610 MPKVTGIAKGE
+610 MPKVTGISKDE

-627 DTQLNVTV
+627 GTQLNVTV

-648 PDETTIENQRVVLMT
+648 PAETTIENQRVVLMT

-696 GYVVNQSLEPNANMQ
+696 GYVVSQSLEPNANMQ
-711 GTNKITIELETPQG
+711 STDKINIKLETPQE

>member
-1 MTNKNPLKNRKKVA
+1 MNNKNPLKNRKKVA

-23 LLLVVFA
+23 FLLVVFA

-36 MVKGEVNGENLSQNL
+36 MVKGEINGENLSQNL

-85 VAVLTDKW
+85 VAVLTDEW
-93 SNPDEPQHVID
+93 SNPDEPQHVVD
-104 KKKTAEILEKHISMS
+104 KEKTAELLEKFIPMS
-119 KEDILTTLNQKG
+119 KQDILATLNQKN
-131 LNQVE
+131 LSQVE

-152 EEENLPG
+152 EQENLSG
-159 LVFEETPTRLYPNGI
+159 IVFEETPTRLYPNGI
-174 FASHLIG
+174 FASHLVG
-181 YAALPFGA
+181 YAALPSGG
-189 ADDETTKTISST
+189 EEEVSST
-201 DLTGMMGIELAYDDI
+201 DLTGMMGIELAYDDL

-237 SNVETTEPVNGDDI
+237 SEVETTEPVNGDDI

-283 MNPETG
+283 INPETG

-297 PTFNGTTKDGID
+297 PTFNGTTKVGIN

-315 LVENTYEPGST
+315 LVENTFEPGST

-333 AAISEGVFD
+333 AAVSEGVFD
-342 PNAYFQSGVKMI
+342 PNAYYKSGVKMI
-354 SGVPIHDHNRA
+354 GKEPIHDHVPE

-394 TWKEYMNAFGLGQT
+394 TWKEYMDAFGLGQT

-417 KGSVAFDYPLE
+417 KGSIGFKYPLE

-441 AFQMLQAFTAV
+441 AVQMLQAFTAI

-467 VDSDTGEETI
+467 IDSDTGEETI
-477 VEPEVVGN
+477 VEPEVVGE
-485 PITKEVANQTLSYL
+485 PITEEVAHQTLEYL
-499 KEVVYNEKGTGV
+499 KEVVYNENGTGV
-511 DYQID
+511 GYQID

-528 LVNSKTKKYYS
+528 IVNPETKQYYS

-552 PADDPKVVLYITV
+552 PADDPKVILYITV
-565 QQPEIKDGSIT
+565 QQPEIKDGSTT

-585 HPIMKRALEYLSLGE
+585 QPIMKRALEYLSLGE
-600 EEDAETNAVK
+600 EEDTEINAVE
-610 MPKVTGIAKGE
+610 MPKVTGTTKE
-621 ALKSLE
+621 EVLKTLE

-648 PDETTIENQRVVLMT
+648 PNKTTIENQRVVLMT

-696 GYVVNQSLEPNANMQ
+696 GYVVSQSLEPNANMHDAD
-711 GTNKITIELETPQG
+711 KITIGLETP